1 MALAAM
7 MGNQQQPA
15 AAAPYEAANVAP
27 GVQAGL
33 QAIQQMYA

>member
-7 MGNQQQPA
+7 LGDQQQPT